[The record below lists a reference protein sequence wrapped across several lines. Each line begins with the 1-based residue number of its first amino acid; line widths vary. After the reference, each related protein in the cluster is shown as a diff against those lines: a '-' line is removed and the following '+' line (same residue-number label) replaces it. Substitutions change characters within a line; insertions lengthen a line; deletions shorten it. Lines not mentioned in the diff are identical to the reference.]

1 MANAPIP
8 AVSVAL
14 RDKDRFLLVKRGRAP
29 SKDFWAFP
37 GGKLEAGETLDQAA
51 RRELHEE
58 TGLVAED
65 YRIIRMI
72 TLSGDWGSFALHIF
86 SAVVTGS
93 TKAVAADDAADAG
106 WFSLADM
113 ANMQVTPSTIE
124 IAEEILGFAPSSDH
138 VEAPESLQ

>member
-1 MANAPIP
+1 MANAPIT

-51 RRELHEE
+51 RRDLHEE

-65 YRIIRMI
+65 YRMIRMI
-72 TLSGDWGSFALHIF
+72 TLSGDWGSFDLHIF
-86 SAVVTGS
+86 SAVVAGS

-113 ANMQVTPSTIE
+113 ADMQVTPSTIE
-124 IAEEILGFAPSSDH
+124 IAEEILGLAPSSDH
-138 VEAPESLQ
+138 VEAPGSLQ